1 MFVAAAQ
8 FSAVSQIS
16 LHLFWF
22 IMYLAITYYQAICLL
37 PKKIVQESFSI
48 ETVTLYGYCFF
59 SWVATKEI
67 HKPFIIRPVLVT
79 IDQ

>member
-22 IMYLAITYYQAICLL
+22 VTYLAITYYQAICLL
-37 PKKIVQESFSI
+37 PKKN
-48 ETVTLYGYCFF
+48 
-59 SWVATKEI
+59 
-67 HKPFIIRPVLVT
+67 RPG
-79 IDQ
+79 IF